1 VESIANFPGNIQAAT
16 IIFLLGS
23 VITSLVPFP
32 LNVFGGLLLKG
43 NLYHLHYMLLVVL
56 QWIRNL
62 LPV

>member
-32 LNVFGGLLLKG
+32 LNVFGGLLLKE

-56 QWIRNL
+56 Q
-62 LPV
+62 